1 MTNNLSIKL
10 GNIQHLVFSGGGLL
24 GISYIGLFKYL
35 EEQNVL
41 HQIKTVTGC
50 SAGSIFCTFFMLGYN
65 SSEMEIFMKSL
76 NFKDYL
82 TINANS
88 IIKFPKTKGLEAGH
102 KMTDIIKKIIK
113 CKTGDENI
121 TFIQAYDKYK
131 IVLQIGVTNLTTMN
145 FEIFN
150 YITKPDLAIC
160 IAIRA
165 SISIPIIFEPVII
178 DGAVYCDGGV
188 VDNMPVESA
197 INIAKKIYSDNKTA
211 DSKTAD
217 SKTADISDNL
227 TDTKCLDSILSVFL
241 MSKYQPICPEN
252 IATITLPHFI
262 DVITQ
267 AINNG
272 HVINNFRTK
281 FASNTLIFEI
291 PVDVMTFIKL
301 NASTED
307 IDNIIDIAYNTSVI
321 LLNA

>member
-1 MTNNLSIKL
+1 MSLTHTLSVKL
-10 GNIQHLVFSGGGLL
+10 KNIHHLVFSGGGLL

-41 HQIKTVTGC
+41 HQIATVTGC
-50 SAGSIFCTFFMLGYN
+50 SAGSIFCTFFMLGYT

-113 CKTGDENI
+113 DKTGDENI
-121 TFIQAYDKYK
+121 TFAQSYNKYK

-160 IAIRA
+160 TAIRA

-178 DGAVYCDGGV
+178 DNAVYCDGGV
-188 VDNMPVESA
+188 VDNMPIESA
-197 INIAKKIYSDNKTA
+197 IDIARKIYN

-217 SKTADISDNL
+217 SKTADIPDSLN
-227 TDTKCLDSILSVFL
+227 DTKYLDSILSVFL
-241 MSKYQPICPEN
+241 MSKYQPISPEN
-252 IATITLPHFI
+252 IATITLQHFI

-281 FASNTLIFEI
+281 FAANTLIIEI
-291 PVDVMTFIKL
+291 PVDIMTFIKL

-307 IDNIIDIAYNTSVI
+307 IDNIIDIAYNTSAT